1 MWVTLIGIEMIDQ
14 KQLDVIDLLY
24 KSILTPES
32 WSEVLEWINHDV
44 GAFGINMLVGDR
56 IFGELQNVWIT
67 ESMRPAYSALFEK
80 DYIRYEVPML
90 ERLGQISPMPNLLHS
105 SVIEQAHNQLSTDQL
120 DNSFLQK
127 CLFDNFR
134 IKDRYLTPLHHHA
147 SQFDSLCLNFMDT
160 PPQDIE
166 QRLQRCDFY
175 LPHLSNL
182 LNFSRPFLLLQAR
195 FNAVLE
201 VLDKLKLGIFLLT
214 EKGEVVDTNRA
225 AEHILD
231 QQDGIAID
239 LKQRFLI
246 NDPDSAQRFSQAV
259 SQVARPDSLDS
270 AERGTTL
277 TVPRKS
283 GGTPLLL
290 EVSAVMHH
298 ELPIHAMVMV
308 IDPDQHAVVDTS
320 HFADLFGLTGAE
332 QNICQLLAE
341 GIETCNIAEM
351 RNTGIETL
359 RTQVKSVQMK
369 TGTNDQSELVRLA
382 VSINVPLDD

>member
-1 MWVTLIGIEMIDQ
+1 MIDQ

-32 WSEVLEWINHDV
+32 WSEVLERINHDV

-67 ESMRPAYSALFEK
+67 ESMRPVYSALFEK

-90 ERLGQISPMPNLLHS
+90 ETLGQISPTPHLQHA
-105 SVIEQAHNQLSTDQL
+105 SVIKQAHNQLSTDQL

-127 CLFDNFR
+127 WLFDNFR

-147 SQFDSLCLNFMDT
+147 SQFDSLCLSFMDT

-231 QQDGIAID
+231 QQHGIAID

-246 NDPDSAQRFSQAV
+246 DDPDSAQRFSQAV
-259 SQVARPDSLDS
+259 SQVARPDSLGS
-270 AERGTTL
+270 SGRGTTL
-277 TVPRKS
+277 TIPRKS

-298 ELPIHAMVMV
+298 ELPIHAMVIV

-351 RNTGIETL
+351 RNTSIETL
-359 RTQVKSVQMK
+359 CAQVKSVQMK
-369 TGTNDQSELVRLA
+369 TGTNDQNELVRLA